1 MISCV
6 FQFGILPPLMS
17 VVEPSALW
25 RLMPLFMLGL
35 ISYQSFFEV
44 DPSLL
49 LISGSFMAMKTLE
62 FSVRRML
69 DELVY
74 VPLDFESRYLVSFI
88 NKHHYFLCAH
98 LLLFPNK
105 R

>member
-1 MISCV
+1 
-6 FQFGILPPLMS
+6 MS
-17 VVEPSALW
+17 VVEPSVLW
-25 RLMPLFMLGL
+25 RLMPLIMLGL

-88 NKHHYFLCAH
+88 IRHHHLHVYIQICISRFLNKHLPF
-98 LLLFPNK
+98 
-105 R
+105 